1 MACAQTGSGKTAAF
15 LFPIISRLIQ
25 FRKENFEEVSKN
37 QTDNSL
43 AYPFALVLA
52 PTREL
57 AMQIHNVAKKFC
69 YRSHLKSV
77 VVYGGANFNKQTME
91 MSHGCHILV
100 ATPGRLIDMI
110 ERKKISLQFIKYLC
124 FDEADRMLDMGFEDQ
139 MRKIVFNLGM
149 PDKYHRQTS
158 MFSATF
164 PDSIRQMAKDFLNT
178 YAFIAIGRIGSTT
191 ELVTQYIKFVE
202 DGDKKQELVKLIK
215 NMDGR
220 TLIFAATKKTT
231 DHLGYYLCQM
241 GFSATSIHG
250 DRSQTDREN
259 ALRDFKSDR
268 VRVLVATDVAAR
280 GLHIENVVHVIN
292 FDLPSN
298 VEDYVHRIGRTGRC
312 GKLGTATSFF
322 NSSNLNIVKDLIHLL
337 KDNKQNCPDWLL
349 DFGRE
354 AYSNKRGKNNNN
366 RMKKRV
372 PYQKD
377 WRQPKN
383 SYGNNLTYTGQK
395 VYNYSHTPNTFQPPQ
410 QTYWKTDIP
419 FK

>member
-1 MACAQTGSGKTAAF
+1 
-15 LFPIISRLIQ
+15 
-25 FRKENFEEVSKN
+25 
-37 QTDNSL
+37 
-43 AYPFALVLA
+43 
-52 PTREL
+52 
-57 AMQIHNVAKKFC
+57 
-69 YRSHLKSV
+69 
-77 VVYGGANFNKQTME
+77 
-91 MSHGCHILV
+91 
-100 ATPGRLIDMI
+100 MI

-164 PDSIRQMAKDFLNT
+164 PDSIRQMAKDFLNS
-178 YAFIAIGRIGSTT
+178 YVFIAIGRIGSTT
-191 ELVTQYIKFVE
+191 DLVTQHVKFVE
-202 DGDKKQELVKLIK
+202 EVDKKPELVKLLK
-215 NMDGR
+215 NIDGR
-220 TLIFAATKKTT
+220 TLIFAATKKST

-268 VRVLVATDVAAR
+268 FRILVATDVAAR
-280 GLHIENVVHVIN
+280 GLHIENVIHVIN

-312 GKLGTATSFF
+312 GKLGTSTSFF
-322 NSSNLNIVKDLIHLL
+322 NGQNLNIVKDLIQLL
-337 KDNKQNCPDWLL
+337 KDNKQNCPDFLV
-349 DFGRE
+349 DYGRE
-354 AYSNKRGKNNNN
+354 AYNNN
-366 RMKKRV
+366 RRKNKDRIKRKV
-372 PYQKD
+372 PFQKD

-395 VYNYSHTPNTFQPPQ
+395 VYNYNHTPNPIPSTQIN
-410 QTYWKTDIP
+410 YWKPDMS